1 MQITLKN
8 MHASN
13 AANDQFLAAHQ
24 HHRMHLSPLDSVD
37 ERRNAGQ

>member
-24 HHRMHLSPLDSVD
+24 HHRKHLLSLDSND
-37 ERRNAGQ
+37 ERHNAGQ